1 MTDLVDLRFPRR
13 NPRHAR
19 ANPRFTIPG
28 VRDRGGVSRRSRCV
42 PGCVSYSRLAHPG
55 LVREATDF
63 STDDAHRLE
72 RALQRRG
79 CASSSDLASSI
90 DHGPPPD
97 RRSPNACPPQSSQY
111 SSPRHGSPMRVAT
124 RPTRGPAGG
133 RTTGVTPRPRGSSR
147 FDRNA
152 RPDSALR
159 RFMPQLG
166 LAFLPPLASPIS
178 RDQRRNQPD
187 PEPARPRRPPHRPPH
202 HRPSAPRNRAT
213 PRTARIR
220 PIASNRL
227 NTARN
232 RHVTRG
238 IHRGGRFTA
247 RVRLTS

>member
-1 MTDLVDLRFPRR
+1 MRARLCQLLPSGAPGPCPGGHRLFHRRRAPTRARPPTPRLRLLFR
-13 NPRHAR
+13 
-19 ANPRFTIPG
+19 
-28 VRDRGGVSRRSRCV
+28 
-42 PGCVSYSRLAHPG
+42 PG
-55 LVREATDF
+55 LLD
-63 STDDAHRLE
+63 
-72 RALQRRG
+72 
-79 CASSSDLASSI
+79 

-187 PEPARPRRPPHRPPH
+187 PEPARSRRPPHRPPH